1 MYEIVDAIL
10 NSPFITFLMLM
21 IRALTALVTIYVVWS
36 CYASFRRGIRYTT
49 PLVVLK
55 DVYTDDI
62 YPVVYWENSIG
73 RSRSSD
79 IRINDNS
86 VSRDHAVLFRRDE
99 GWFVSDTGSKMGL
112 TLNGEEVEKD
122 ELIGIGDVLNIG
134 MSSLKLLNTADA
146 DPKKRYKT
154 FNSRKSSS
162 LIPMLLTSLVHIF
175 LGFQL
180 CFGTGVFRPDAL
192 VILVA
197 LLALSW
203 TFYYLSTRFLN
214 RVSFEVET
222 VALLL
227 SGIGL
232 FLLSG
237 RTVLDV
243 VTQFTALG
251 IGIVIFLFLI
261 WFMADLKRVMKFRLV
276 FAIGSILFF
285 VANLVLGSTIN
296 GSTNWI
302 MIGPVSIQPSELI
315 KIAFIIVGA
324 STLDRLQTR
333 KNIGEFILFAG
344 ICMGFLFIMRDFGS
358 ACIFFMTFLII
369 SFMRSGNLR
378 TIALIIA
385 AAVFGAML
393 IIYFMPYVAQRFEG
407 WLNVWD
413 HINDS
418 LGYQQVRALTYI
430 ASGGLFGMGL
440 GNGYL
445 HHVAAAEND
454 LVFALMSE
462 ELGLLLALGVMLAI
476 CLFVLYA
483 KSVSSKTRS
492 AFYSITACSAAGL
505 LLFQT
510 ALNVFGATDVL
521 PLTGVTLPFISM
533 GGTSMMS
540 VWGLLAFIKASD
552 ERVYAA
558 RRRK

>member
-1 MYEIVDAIL
+1 MYEIVDAVL
-10 NSPFITFLMLM
+10 NSPFLSFVMLML
-21 IRALTALVTIYVVWS
+21 RALTALTAIYVVFR
-36 CYASFRRGIRYTT
+36 CYMSFRAGIRHTA

-55 DVYTDDI
+55 DMYSDKVF
-62 YPVVYWENSIG
+62 PVLYWENSIG

-79 IRINDNS
+79 IRINDSS

-112 TLNGEEVEKD
+112 SLNGAPIDKD
-122 ELIGIGDVLNIG
+122 KLIGIGDVLNIG
-134 MSSLKLLNTADA
+134 MSSLKLLNTKDIEGSR
-146 DPKKRYKT
+146 RYQPAKI
-154 FNSRKSSS
+154 KSSS
-162 LIPMLLTSLVHIF
+162 LSAMFFTSLVHIF
-175 LGFQL
+175 LCFQL
-180 CFGTGVFRPDAL
+180 TFGTGVFRPDAL
-192 VILVA
+192 VLLVA
-197 LLALSW
+197 LLILSW
-203 TFYYLSTRFLN
+203 SFYYLSVKFLN

-222 VALLL
+222 VGLLL

-237 RTVLDV
+237 RSVLDV

-261 WFMADLKRVMKFRLV
+261 WFMSDLKRVMKFRLI
-276 FAIGSILFF
+276 FAIASILFF
-285 VANLVLGSTIN
+285 AVNLLIGSTIN

-344 ICMGFLFIMRDFGS
+344 ICMGFLFVMRDFGT

-385 AAVFGAML
+385 AAAFGAML

-407 WLNVWD
+407 WMNVWD
-413 HINDS
+413 HVNDS

-445 HHVAAAEND
+445 HYVAAAEND

-462 ELGLLLALGVMLAI
+462 ELGLLLSLGVMLAI

-483 KSVSSKTRS
+483 KADATKTRS

-521 PLTGVTLPFISM
+521 PLTGVTLPFISL

-552 ERVYAA
+552 EKVYAA
-558 RRRK
+558 RRRR